1 MNSTCRANRYTL
13 AAHTALRI
21 IDISH
26 IILYCDCFKRTLFR
40 TFSATDT
47 CIDTSLTGN
56 STFVFVYTA
65 DKYTTG
71 LRSFLPQFNDILR
84 TSFHTSSTSS
94 TFVLINLWQSCL
106 RVNFDSTE
114 VTSFFTITVTQ
125 ATKCTSGFST
135 IQSRS
140 DATTLNTI
148 ISIGARASLASSVTT
163 NYGYFRFSLSSLFP

>member
-26 IILYCDCFKRTLFR
+26 IILYGDCFKRTLFR

-84 TSFHTSSTSS
+84 TVCRCLVIVNGRAIYSCRSGLYINGSHANYHFIAVESSFSGENNISPSSWSCHQRVGCR
-94 TFVLINLWQSCL
+94 FVLCISFIAIIRILQSEL
-106 RVNFDSTE
+106 LANGIF
-114 VTSFFTITVTQ
+114 
-125 ATKCTSGFST
+125 
-135 IQSRS
+135 IQ
-140 DATTLNTI
+140 LL
-148 ISIGARASLASSVTT
+148 LACS
-163 NYGYFRFSLSSLFP
+163 